1 MIEFTSFVLFILLF
15 ILLSGLFVKY
25 KINNFRLAQI
35 NLQLAIEKAELL
47 KRLQESLNKEAKTP
61 IGQTEGFI
69 NFISQSRDWAF
80 DYIETVQVGIDNFI
94 RDAGPS
100 IEYFDKYGDAIWTPL
115 TEGMEKISVAYKDL
129 KSLIPED
136 YGKLE

>member
-1 MIEFTSFVLFILLF
+1 MIEFISFVLFISLFALLMTM
-15 ILLSGLFVKY
+15 FVKS
-25 KINNFRLAQI
+25 KINNFRLVQI

-47 KRLQESLNKEAKTP
+47 KKLEQSLNKESDVPVT
-61 IGQTEGFI
+61 QTEGFV

-80 DYIETVQVGIDNFI
+80 DYIETVQVGIDNFV

-100 IEYFDKYGDAIWTPL
+100 IEYFDIYGDVIWTPL
-115 TEGMEKISVAYKDL
+115 TEGMEKISAAYKDL

-136 YGKLE
+136 YGKLD

>member
-1 MIEFTSFVLFILLF
+1 MIEFMSFVLFVSLLA
-15 ILLSGLFVKY
+15 LLVAMFVKS
-25 KINNFRLAQI
+25 KINNFTLAQI

-47 KRLQESLNKEAKTP
+47 KRLEESLNKDSETP
-61 IGQTEGFI
+61 INQSEGFI

-80 DYIETVQVGIDNFI
+80 DYIETVQVGIDNFV

-115 TEGMEKISVAYKDL
+115 TEGMEKISAAYKDL
-129 KSLIPED
+129 KVLIPED
-136 YGKLE
+136 YGKLD